1 MTFNKPKQS
10 HQFFSLPSS
19 PRLATAP
26 DNKMRTETRL
36 STHLRVKS
44 TDAKSPP
51 QRKASL
57 NKKGLA
63 GLLGPNPG
71 AGVVVK
77 LESPT
82 SISMKNSLI
91 LKNSDASFE
100 VYYKQML
107 KRKIA
112 QTIA

>member
-1 MTFNKPKQS
+1 M
-10 HQFFSLPSS
+10 
-19 PRLATAP
+19 
-26 DNKMRTETRL
+26 
-36 STHLRVKS
+36 
-44 TDAKSPP
+44 
-51 QRKASL
+51 
-57 NKKGLA
+57 
-63 GLLGPNPG
+63 
-71 AGVVVK
+71 K
-77 LESPT
+77 LEDPT

>member
-1 MTFNKPKQS
+1 
-10 HQFFSLPSS
+10 
-19 PRLATAP
+19 
-26 DNKMRTETRL
+26 MRTETRL
-36 STHLRVKS
+36 STHLRGKS
-44 TDAKSPP
+44 IDAKSP
-51 QRKASL
+51 QRRQSPT
-57 NKKGLA
+57 KKGLA
-63 GLLGPNPG
+63 SLLGPHPG

-91 LKNSDASFE
+91 LKNRDASFE
-100 VYYKQML
+100 VYYKQMI